1 MFIRNQWGMSISWN
15 GIWLKYGQQPAELHW
30 SIDRSVTRLF
40 YCMSQSK
47 HFEHFL
53 WCVFLWY
60 VTVMTFKAY
69 TTAVMNKLTYVSF
82 HEVGW
87 EQPSGEVVSF
97 VAYLLKY
104 LCAKNYE
111 KIMRF
116 NKVIAKIIR
125 VQFFASQCRSQLIKI
140 FDAALQ
146 DALTRS
152 QGS

>member
-1 MFIRNQWGMSISWN
+1 
-15 GIWLKYGQQPAELHW
+15 
-30 SIDRSVTRLF
+30 
-40 YCMSQSK
+40 
-47 HFEHFL
+47 
-53 WCVFLWY
+53 
-60 VTVMTFKAY
+60 
-69 TTAVMNKLTYVSF
+69 MNKLTYVSF